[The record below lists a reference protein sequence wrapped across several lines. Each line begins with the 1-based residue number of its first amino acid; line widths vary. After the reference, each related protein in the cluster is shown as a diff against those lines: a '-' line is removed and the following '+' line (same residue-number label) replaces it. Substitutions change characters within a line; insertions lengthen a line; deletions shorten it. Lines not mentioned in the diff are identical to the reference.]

1 MTPSS
6 GMSQVEEIPQLELK
20 QNTVQV
26 EVPGMPLEQEIP
38 SSVPTASKIPN
49 RRKDEKR
56 KSFTTVF
63 KLEKVLE
70 FKNQSR
76 SSNKFSEYIGVS
88 PSTFQGWVADHRN
101 GLLTSVTVAMN
112 EPSRKR
118 LRISTSIIDKNKDV
132 TDVSSVSTSTI
143 TDSALSPLSPLL

>member
-1 MTPSS
+1 MTPLS
-6 GMSQVEEIPQLELK
+6 GMSQLEEITQLELR
-20 QNTVQV
+20 QNTDQV
-26 EVPGMPLEQEIP
+26 EVPVMSPEQEIP
-38 SSVPTASKIPN
+38 SSVPAASKIPN

-88 PSTFQGWVADHRN
+88 PSTFQGWVADHRK

-112 EPSRKR
+112 EPTRKR
-118 LRISTSIIDKNKDV
+118 LRISSSIIDKNKDV

-143 TDSALSPLSPLL
+143 TDTALSPLSPLL

>member
-1 MTPSS
+1 
-6 GMSQVEEIPQLELK
+6 MSLDQK
-20 QNTVQV
+20 
-26 EVPGMPLEQEIP
+26 IP
-38 SSVPTASKIPN
+38 SSIPETSKIPN

-56 KSFTTVF
+56 KSFTTGF

-88 PSTFQGWVADHRN
+88 PSTFQGWVADHRK

-112 EPSRKR
+112 EPTRKR
-118 LRISTSIIDKNKDV
+118 LRISTSIIDRNKDV

-143 TDSALSPLSPLL
+143 TDTALLPLSPLL